1 MPRLHIIIAIT
12 FIFLVG
18 TAAWASEEESG
29 SAQGGVTLTEAIDL
43 ALSNNLE
50 LKAAEEGVAAAQFGI
65 KAAKALNRFSLS
77 ANESYSK
84 AGPGITEK
92 IPGLGEFDIRP
103 SKWQDV
109 FSIALS
115 QPIFTFGLN
124 RNVLRIAEYGLD
136 SALAD
141 YQAKINEIKYN
152 VESSYYDL
160 VQLKM
165 LLDVQQQNLE
175 RARNDKHNAELRFEA
190 GQSAKFEV
198 IRADVAV
205 KNAEEQLIGTKK
217 KIEVAKLAWTRL
229 IGIGEYREPVVV
241 NPEAVKPSDLSF
253 ALDEAEEVAL
263 RMRPELKG
271 LTAGIG
277 SVETGAS
284 LKSLRP
290 DLRFIGSY
298 NLSDWATTF
307 TTKEDWRLVFNLS
320 IPLWDGGKANAD
332 VAKGMALAEQLRIKS
347 RDLEE
352 LIKIEVADAYLA
364 VAESA
369 ERMNATA
376 ATLALAE
383 EAKRMADIGYTEGVV
398 TLQELLSA
406 EVDLSGAKVN
416 RIGAVYGYLKAKAK
430 LRKAMGVDTLLDEMT
445 SGN

>member
-1 MPRLHIIIAIT
+1 MPRIYIIIAIT
-12 FIFLVG
+12 LIFLV
-18 TAAWASEEESG
+18 AAPGWASEAGVG
-29 SAQGGVTLTEAIDL
+29 SAQGTITLDEALDL
-43 ALSNNLE
+43 ALANNLE

-65 KAAKALNRFSLS
+65 KAAKALDRFSMT
-77 ANESYSK
+77 ATESYSK
-84 AGPGITEK
+84 AGPGITEEV
-92 IPGLGEFDIRP
+92 PVLGELDIRP

-124 RNVLRIAEYGLD
+124 RNILKLAEYGLD

-141 YQAKINEIKYN
+141 YQAKLNEIKYN

-160 VQLKM
+160 VQLEM

-175 RARNDKHNAELRFEA
+175 RAQNDKHNAELRFEA

-229 IGIGEYREPVVV
+229 IGIGEYREPVVMS
-241 NPEAVKPSDLSF
+241 PEAVTPLDLSF
-253 ALDEAEEVAL
+253 TLDEAREVAL

-271 LTAGIG
+271 LAAGIG
-277 SVETGAS
+277 SAERGAS

-298 NLSDWATTF
+298 NLSSWSTAF
-307 TTKEDWRLVFNLS
+307 TTKEDWRLGLNLN

-347 RDLEE
+347 KDMEE
-352 LIKIEVADAYLA
+352 LIKIEVADAYLG

-383 EAKRMADIGYTEGVV
+383 EAKRMAEIGYTEGVV

-416 RIGAVYGYLKAKAK
+416 RIVAVYGYLKAKAK
-430 LRKAMGVDTLLDEMT
+430 LRKAMGVDALLDEMI
-445 SGN
+445 SK